1 MVLISNSCVY
11 YFFIC
16 PVEIKLSPS
25 SGTRQLIA
33 SLLYLGSNPN
43 EKRMTM
49 VQRQRNPKARAEEFL
64 KSEVIA
70 DYVIEYW

>member
-11 YFFIC
+11 YFLVC

-25 SGTRQLIA
+25 PGTRQLIA
-33 SLLYLGSNPN
+33 SLLYLGSNPT
-43 EKRMTM
+43 EKRMTI
-49 VQRQRNPKARAEEFL
+49 VQCQRNPKAEPKKFT

-70 DYVIEYW
+70 DYVIECW